1 MKPNNPPE
9 FTALIG
15 LDWGDKSHAIALE
28 PAGGSTETS
37 TLEHSAETLHQWL
50 AQLEQRFGAR
60 HVAIPIETDQ
70 RAVVYALL
78 ERPWLTLYPIHP
90 ATSTQP
96 RTMFRASGA
105 ADDLSNPFVFL

>member
-50 AQLEQRFGAR
+50 DQLEQRFGAR
-60 HVAIPIETDQ
+60 LVGERKMRVVAAPYQTVGRRLQ
-70 RAVVYALL
+70 
-78 ERPWLTLYPIHP
+78 ERLSHRREVGEAGHGRDPVGTGELHP
-90 ATSTQP
+90 AFAVSV
-96 RTMFRASGA
+96 S
-105 ADDLSNPFVFL
+105 